1 MEDALRELNLRR
13 ADCQLITGLF
23 LENPL
28 DFRGKCVPD
37 RQQMYEI
44 SRCLHR
50 AGLTHYNSISKIS
63 SGVIRES
70 YFLRRSVDV
79 ALSLSLSR

>member
-1 MEDALRELNLRR
+1 MLCEMYIMCLETYLIIVLILVLMEDALRELNLRR
-13 ADCQLITGLF
+13 ADCQLIIVLF

-28 DFRGKCVPD
+28 DFRGKSVPD

-50 AGLTHYNSISKIS
+50 VTHYT
-63 SGVIRES
+63 E
-70 YFLRRSVDV
+70 
-79 ALSLSLSR
+79 

>member
-1 MEDALRELNLRR
+1 MLCERDFGPSLLFIQAVLILVLMEDALRELSLRR
-13 ADCQLITGLF
+13 TDCQLITGLF

-50 AGLTHYNSISKIS
+50 VTYYT
-63 SGVIRES
+63 E
-70 YFLRRSVDV
+70 
-79 ALSLSLSR
+79 

>member
-1 MEDALRELNLRR
+1 MLCELTEKELSSDILFDLILVLMEDALRELNLRR

-28 DFRGKCVPD
+28 DFRGKSVPD

-50 AGLTHYNSISKIS
+50 VTHYT
-63 SGVIRES
+63 E
-70 YFLRRSVDV
+70 
-79 ALSLSLSR
+79 

>member
-28 DFRGKCVPD
+28 DFRGKSVPD

-50 AGLTHYNSISKIS
+50 VTHYT
-63 SGVIRES
+63 E
-70 YFLRRSVDV
+70 
-79 ALSLSLSR
+79 